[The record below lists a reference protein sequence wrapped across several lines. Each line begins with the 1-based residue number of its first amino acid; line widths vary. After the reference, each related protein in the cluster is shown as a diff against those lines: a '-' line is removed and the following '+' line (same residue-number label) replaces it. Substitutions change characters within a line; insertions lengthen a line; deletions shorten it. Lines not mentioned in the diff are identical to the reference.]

1 MTLTISKLQSSAP
14 LPFMVRTEDDTLVGT
29 FATEQEAEQ
38 FVATHTVPMFPEI
51 EIEID
56 LTGPDGNAFYILG
69 AVTQALRSAG
79 ATKEQTTTFNNDA
92 TGGDYDNLLQVVAR
106 WVNLDAY

>member
-1 MTLTISKLQSSAP
+1 MTLTITSLKSSAP

-38 FVATHTVPMFPEI
+38 FVARYTVPMFPEV

-69 AVTQALRSAG
+69 AVNQALRSAG
-79 ATKEQTTTFNNDA
+79 ATKEQTTDFNNDA
-92 TGGDYDNLLQVVAR
+92 TSSDYENLLEVVAR